1 MTELAA
7 PQISSLMEALPGIAA
22 VLRSP
27 VASAMAS
34 LVRAGAGLEEF
45 SFTDAE
51 ELLKF
56 GVRRNLLTQE
66 EVDRLLDEAREVVA
80 RRPAKPGATAD
91 AGAKGSK
98 PKPTPPA
105 AVVPAVVNV
114 PAKVA
119 PAKVVAAPQK
129 PPAKLVTPTAVKVA
143 PKLAVPA
150 PKAGKAVK
158 AAPKAPVKPAPK
170 ARGPVKA
177 APKAPVKVAH
187 KAPVKVAHKAKT
199 VAKGS
204 KPATKKAPHKAPA
217 KKGVAKGS
225 PKKRR

>member
-45 SFTDAE
+45 SLNDAE
-51 ELLKF
+51 ELLRF

-80 RRPAKPGATAD
+80 RRPAKPGAAD
-91 AGAKGSK
+91 AGTKAPKAKSPPPLTAPLTVTSAPARQPTVDVPTK
-98 PKPTPPA
+98 VAAPAPKPVA
-105 AVVPAVVNV
+105 KA
-114 PAKVA
+114 AKVA
-119 PAKVVAAPQK
+119 P
-129 PPAKLVTPTAVKVA
+129 PA
-143 PKLAVPA
+143 
-150 PKAGKAVK
+150 
-158 AAPKAPVKPAPK
+158 
-170 ARGPVKA
+170 PVKA
-177 APKAPVKVAH
+177 APKAAAQPP
-187 KAPVKVAHKAKT
+187 KAAVVTKA

-204 KPATKKAPHKAPA
+204 AGKGPAAKPAAKPVHKAKSVAQSSKAAPKKTPAKAPAKAPA
-217 KKGVAKGS
+217 KKVPAKGA
-225 PKKRR
+225 KKRR

>member
-80 RRPAKPGATAD
+80 RRPAKPGAIAD

-105 AVVPAVVNV
+105 VAPAVVNV
-114 PAKVA
+114 PAKVAPAKVA

-129 PPAKLVTPTAVKVA
+129 PPAKLATPTAVKVA

-170 ARGPVKA
+170 A
-177 APKAPVKVAH
+177 PVKVAH
-187 KAPVKVAHKAKT
+187 KTPVKVAHKAKT